1 MAEQSLSNGHVFKFK
16 RENSNLIL
24 TEASDHSHEET
35 LFRKQIKIS
44 GSANSIWADGIVQIA
59 NYDSTPGL
67 KITSGGAGGDGVIGF
82 YGGGI
87 WIVGQEQGVDE
98 FRIVNSQIIS
108 GAGNKAFAID
118 SSNNVSIPNGDL
130 TVGDDLFVND
140 CAHIDALHVGT
151 NTDTDPGDGNL
162 QVDARVKVKDRIEF
176 NATDIAVGGNTTLME
191 ATAGSGAT
199 GRMTLAHFINDS
211 NNKWWQGFDIND
223 ASAPY
228 YTWFHGSGTGGTID
242 TYKSMKFEQ
251 NGVLRVDGSIVQT
264 SDARLK
270 ENIRKLETP
279 LKKVCSLK
287 GIKFD
292 WKNEKNNKNIIGFIA
307 QEVEKIIPEVVKTSE
322 ALADGREGSP
332 SIDNPK
338 SVGYAELVPYLVE
351 AIKELTAKVGNLEK
365 RLGDK

>member
-24 TEASDHSHEET
+24 TEASDHSHENV
-35 LFRKQIKIS
+35 LFGKGITIS
-44 GSANSIWADGIVQIA
+44 GSMNSIHAHGIVQIS
-59 NYDSTPGL
+59 NYDHTPAL
-67 KITSGGAGGDGVIGF
+67 KILSGGTDGDGVIGF
-82 YGGGI
+82 YGGGT
-87 WIVGQEQGVDE
+87 WMMGQEQGIDE
-98 FRIVNSQIIS
+98 FRIVNSTVIS
-108 GAGNKAFAID
+108 GTGNKAFAID
-118 SSNNVSIPNGDL
+118 SSNNVSIPNGD
-130 TVGDDLFVND
+130 
-140 CAHIDALHVGT
+140 
-151 NTDTDPGDGNL
+151 L

-176 NATDIAVGGNTTLME
+176 NATDIAVGTNTTLIE

-211 NNKWWQGFDIND
+211 NNKFWQGFDIND

-251 NGVLRVDGSIVQT
+251 SGVLRVDGSIVQT

-307 QEVEKIIPEVVKTSE
+307 QEVEKIIPEVVKTSD
-322 ALADGREGSP
+322 ALADGKEGSP
-332 SIDNPK
+332 PVDNPK

-351 AIKELTAKVGNLEK
+351 AIKELTAKVGDLEK